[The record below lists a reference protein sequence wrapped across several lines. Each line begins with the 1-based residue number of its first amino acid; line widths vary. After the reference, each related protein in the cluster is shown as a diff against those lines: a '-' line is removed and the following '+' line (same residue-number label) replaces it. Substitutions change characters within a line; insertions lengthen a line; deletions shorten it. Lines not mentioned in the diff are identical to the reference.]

1 MHFTE
6 LKVTKAELIEEFAE
20 AKKKLRR
27 IQRSQELQDQVCAH
41 MYVCV
46 CRWEFQ

>member
-6 LKVTKAELIEEFAE
+6 LKITKAELMEEFSE

-27 IQRSQELQDQVCAH
+27 IQRSQELQDQVCEREC
-41 MYVCV
+41 MCVCV
-46 CRWEFQ
+46 